1 MIRKSFV
8 MTLHPGQSA
17 LYEERHNPIW
27 PELEQVLKDHGVCQY
42 SIFLHPDQRSLFAYA
57 EIETVEQ
64 WEAIA
69 STPVCKRWWQCMQPL
84 MQCHQDGRPKTTDL
98 KEVFRLKSAT
108 ETAS

>member
-1 MIRKSFV
+1 MIRKSFA

-27 PELEQVLKDHGVCQY
+27 PELEQVLKDHGVYQY

-57 EIETVEQ
+57 EIETEEQ

-69 STPVCKRWWQCMQPL
+69 S
-84 MQCHQDGRPKTTDL
+84 
-98 KEVFRLKSAT
+98 
-108 ETAS
+108 